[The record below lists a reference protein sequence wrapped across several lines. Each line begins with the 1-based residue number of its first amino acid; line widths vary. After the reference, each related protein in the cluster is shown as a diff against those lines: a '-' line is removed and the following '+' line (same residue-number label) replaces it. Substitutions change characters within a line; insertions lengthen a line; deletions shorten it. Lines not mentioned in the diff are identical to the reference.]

1 MGTEHLSKEEIQMAN
16 KQIRSYATSW
26 ITAEMQIKPMMS
38 YDLILIRMA
47 IIQNKNRI

>member
-1 MGTEHLSKEEIQMAN
+1 MAS
-16 KQIRSYATSW
+16 KQIKSYAASC
-26 ITAEMQIKPMMS
+26 IIAEMQIKPMMS